1 LRTLNIEVTTLSL
14 FKKPL
19 EPELKSNIINHL
31 ISKWGVSTHDLI
43 INEFTVGDLSR
54 RVDLALIKSN
64 RLFAF
69 EVKSDA
75 DSLVRLQGQVD
86 KYLTYFDKVI
96 VVTAPKH
103 TRKALEKTPSHVAIW
118 EISDGK
124 ISIKRTGRI
133 KTINSKKELIE
144 MMTAVELR
152 KLARQLDIKTLNIR
166 RKTLEAALMLAPCYK
181 LRSSAISFVKS
192 RYKLRNDKFFES
204 IRDGY
209 STPEDLEHLKQ
220 SRKGVRTAEVISIEY
235 FISALEK
242 LASSHDN
249 DHKIKTQGQIVN
261 VI

>member
-1 LRTLNIEVTTLSL
+1 MSL
-14 FKKPL
+14 FKMPL

-31 ISKWGVSTHDLI
+31 IDEWGIGTHDLI

-103 TRKALEKTPSHVAIW
+103 TRKALEITPLHVAIW
-118 EISDGK
+118 EISNGK
-124 ISIKRTGRI
+124 ISIKRKGRI
-133 KTINSKKELIE
+133 KAVNSKKELIE

-166 RKTLEAALMLAPCYK
+166 RKTLETALMLAPCYK
-181 LRSSAISFVKS
+181 LRDSAINFIKN
-192 RYKLRNDKFFES
+192 RYKSRNDKFFEK
-204 IRDGY
+204 ICEGN
-209 STPEDLEHLKQ
+209 STPDDLEYLKL
-220 SRKGVRTAEVISIEY
+220 SRRNVKTAEVINIEC
-235 FISALEK
+235 FISALEELK
-242 LASSHDN
+242 SAHEKN
-249 DHKIKTQGQIVN
+249 HKVTNMVVN
-261 VI
+261 V